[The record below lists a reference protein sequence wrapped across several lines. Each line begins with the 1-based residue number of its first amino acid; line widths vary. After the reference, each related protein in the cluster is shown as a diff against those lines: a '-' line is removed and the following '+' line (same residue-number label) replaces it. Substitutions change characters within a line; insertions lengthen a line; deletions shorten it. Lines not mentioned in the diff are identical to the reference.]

1 MDVFLAKTWDLRI
14 SSYALGGIAMALKPL
29 LALMVSSGHCLEP
42 CCRAFQNDT
51 ELREAVRQWQ
61 QEVDTWQG

>member
-1 MDVFLAKTWDLRI
+1 
-14 SSYALGGIAMALKPL
+14 MALMRL

-51 ELREAVRQWQ
+51 ELREAVRRWQWS
-61 QEVDTWQG
+61 ESDTWQG

>member
-1 MDVFLAKTWDLRI
+1 
-14 SSYALGGIAMALKPL
+14 MALMRL
-29 LALMVSSGHCLEP
+29 LALMASSCHCLEL